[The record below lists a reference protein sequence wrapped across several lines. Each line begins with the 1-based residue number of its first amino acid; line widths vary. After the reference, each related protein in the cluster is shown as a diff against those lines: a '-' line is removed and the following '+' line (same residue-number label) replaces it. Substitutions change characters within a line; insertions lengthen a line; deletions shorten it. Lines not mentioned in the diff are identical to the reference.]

1 METIVLLATEASHE
15 GGFGFNFD
23 ILETNLINLAILIGV
38 LVYFGR
44 GFLGKL
50 LSERR
55 GGIEQAIQ
63 DAEQRLKQAAE
74 ALAEQQQK
82 LTQAQT
88 EAERIRKEAEER
100 ARVFKEQILAQS
112 VQDVERMKAMATQ
125 ELDADRERITV
136 QLRSEIA
143 ARALEQAEAQ
153 LRDRLDHSAQQQL
166 VDRTLALL

>member
-1 METIVLLATEASHE
+1 MMHIVLLATEASSE
-15 GGFGFNFD
+15 GGFGLNFD
-23 ILETNLINLAILIGV
+23 ILETNLINLAILVGA

-50 LSERR
+50 LGDRR
-55 GGIEQAIQ
+55 TDIEQAIQ

-74 ALAEQQQK
+74 ALAEQQQN

-88 EAERIRKEAEER
+88 EAERIRQEAEDR
-100 ARVFKEQILAQS
+100 AKLLRDQILAQS
-112 VQDVERMKAMATQ
+112 IQDVERMRTTSNQ
-125 ELDADRERITV
+125 EIDAERERVAT

-153 LRDRLDHSAQQQL
+153 LRNRLDDSTQQQL
-166 VDRTLALL
+166 IDRSLALL